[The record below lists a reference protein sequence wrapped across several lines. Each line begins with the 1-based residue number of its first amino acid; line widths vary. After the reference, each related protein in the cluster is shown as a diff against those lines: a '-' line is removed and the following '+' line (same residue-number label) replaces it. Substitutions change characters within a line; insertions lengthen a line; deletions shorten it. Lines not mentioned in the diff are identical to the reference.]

1 MAGEFIDT
9 SNHGKGINREDCI
22 ESDQGKSIEPRL
34 NIKDI
39 DFHLVF
45 VQVNILNFDRDF
57 VHFKQTYQWL
67 EMEHS
72 GAAGV

>member
-1 MAGEFIDT
+1 MEKEYIEKIVLREIR
-9 SNHGKGINREDCI
+9 GKI
-22 ESDQGKSIEPRL
+22 IEPRL

-67 EMEHS
+67 EREHT